1 MKDKI
6 FGVLQRVGRSFML
19 PIAILPVAGLLL
31 GFGGSFTNET
41 MLETYGL
48 LNVMGPGTMCCICRR
63 ISTGEC
69 NHLYEDAGRNGTY
82 DTNAALQNR

>member
-31 GFGGSFTNET
+31 GIGSSFTNAT
-41 MLETYGL
+41 TIETYG
-48 LNVMGPGTMCCICRR
+48 
-63 ISTGEC
+63 
-69 NHLYEDAGRNGTY
+69 
-82 DTNAALQNR
+82 DTSCHTPLFILSDKT